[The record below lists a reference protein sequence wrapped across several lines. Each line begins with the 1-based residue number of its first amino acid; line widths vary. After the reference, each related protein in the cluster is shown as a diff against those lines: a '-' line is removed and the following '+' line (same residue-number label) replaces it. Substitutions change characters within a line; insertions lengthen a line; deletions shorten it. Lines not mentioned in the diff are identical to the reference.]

1 MGQTA
6 ITIFSI
12 IFFLLSAYV
21 VYKGVVR
28 RQPSHPELLKKP
40 FPEEFRAIMQ
50 QRIRYYKNL
59 SPVAKVEF
67 EKRILLFLAKKNIT
81 GIDTEVTDED
91 RLFVAASA
99 IIPMFALPYYGY
111 PNVTEV
117 LLYPSSFDDSFQT
130 SPTVEHRNIL
140 GMVGSGFLNGEVILS
155 KPDLERAFDGQR
167 HTQNVGIHEFVHLI
181 DKADGDIDGI
191 PEILMEHSYSLAW
204 LKEIKK
210 EIARIE
216 KGESNI
222 NPYALTNNAEFLAVA
237 SEYFFDDPEK
247 MKNQQPDL
255 YAYLA
260 TIFHQNPDSYR
271 QTAK

>member
-6 ITIFSI
+6 VTIFTI
-12 IFFLLSAYV
+12 AFALLSTYV

-40 FPEEFRAIMQ
+40 FPEKFRVIMQ
-50 QRIRYYKNL
+50 RRIRYYQKL
-59 SPVAKVEF
+59 SAEAKVEF
-67 EKRILLFLAKKNIT
+67 ERRVLRFLSKKTIT

-99 IIPMFALPYYGY
+99 IIPMFALPYYSY
-111 PNVTEV
+111 PNVIEV

-130 SPTVEHRNIL
+130 SPTVENRNIL

-167 HTQNVGIHEFVHLI
+167 HTHNVGIHEFVHLI

-204 LKEIKK
+204 LREIKK

-216 KGESNI
+216 KGESSI

-247 MKNQQPDL
+247 MRKQQPDL
-255 YAYLA
+255 YAYLS
-260 TIFHQNPDSYR
+260 TIFHQKPDSYR

>member
-6 ITIFSI
+6 VTIFTI
-12 IFFLLSAYV
+12 AFILLSAYV

-28 RQPSHPELLKKP
+28 RQPSHRELLEKP
-40 FPEEFRAIMQ
+40 FPEKFRAIML

-59 SPVAKVEF
+59 SPEAKVEF
-67 EKRILLFLAKKNIT
+67 ERRVLLFLAKKTIT

-130 SPTVEHRNIL
+130 SPAVEGRNIL
-140 GMVGSGFLNGEVILS
+140 GMVGSGFLNGEVLLS

-204 LKEIKK
+204 LKEIKR

-247 MKNQQPDL
+247 MRKQQPDL

-271 QTAK
+271 QTAR